1 MTLEGPRL
9 LAKTMAGAIITAEGE
24 EPSVTNTIDG
34 NNWHKLN
41 NRSFVNR
48 TYYDL
53 SGYTRSDLTTFFQNV
68 SVQEEHAPT
77 GSMQSW
83 IIDLITTE
91 YVDDDTITNA
101 LFENALLHGD
111 LPGFPESTMSQE
123 QVIYG
128 RTRTFLT
135 STTWGTIG
143 EFGRT
148 QWGTCAAATA
158 DKLHITRIVYT
169 DAAVPPA
176 VSLSIP
182 PANYVTGILV
192 AEEKELAFL
201 MRQKRSFELAT

>member
-1 MTLEGPRL
+1 MAKMLANAEITTEGL
-9 LAKTMAGAIITAEGE
+9 
-24 EPSVTNTIDG
+24 EPSVSNVIDG
-34 NNWHKLN
+34 HNWVKLN
-41 NRSFVNR
+41 NRAFANR

-53 SGYTRSDLTTFFQNV
+53 SGYNRSELTAFFQNIA
-68 SVQEEHAPT
+68 VQEEYPPT

-83 IIDLITTE
+83 VIDLITTE
-91 YVDDDTITNA
+91 YVDDDSITNA
-101 LFENALLHGD
+101 LFGNPLLHGD

-135 STTWGTIG
+135 STTWGLIG

-158 DKLHITRIVYT
+158 DKIHITRIVYT
-169 DAAVPPA
+169 DPLTPPD
-176 VSLSIP
+176 VTLSIP

-201 MRQKRSFELAT
+201 MRQKRSYELAT